1 MQKITPTT
9 LQPSAKSERY
19 DRSLNFEK
27 KRKNSE

>member
-9 LQPSAKSERY
+9 LQPFGKSERY

-27 KRKNSE
+27 KKKKQ